1 MRDALAAYLDS
12 RREFTAVGRTA
23 TVDGLYSL
31 CLLRRPDVALI
42 DAGLLSVDLVARLHG
57 LHEAHPGVELVVAY
71 TDLRPQAVPA
81 AIQAGR
87 TGLLASACGLEAML
101 RMLRRRA
108 TPIGRT
114 APDGLAL
121 TDRELQII
129 SLLGAGHSVSE
140 MAGLLGISRRT
151 VENHKRRLYA
161 KLGVGT
167 QSQAVSRA
175 TSLGLLQPHGY
186 VRPARR
192 SPRAEEGRDA
202 LVVIAGPPGA
212 YLDEVM
218 VALLAGGLSFV
229 YAYRHPPMRRDHWAL
244 WHLGPLTAVLVDP
257 EPDDWLL
264 PVALGIPAV
273 VAHSAKPALAAV
285 VDAMLRGARAMLRV
299 DQVHTDLAS
308 VLGMVARGYFTIS
321 ADRFGELADW
331 MRVRFGEHPLDV
343 PELTGRERDIL
354 GSIASGHTLRQTAL
368 ALGIAAKTVEN
379 TQARLFRKLGARN
392 RQGALTVAYRLGLID
407 PASSAGPDPH
417 VVAG

>member
-81 AIQAGR
+81 AIQAGM

-161 KLGVGT
+161 KLGVG
-167 QSQAVSRA
+167 SRA
-175 TSLGLLQPHGY
+175 RRCPGPPRSACCSRTATPRQRAVPHAPRRGAM
-186 VRPARR
+186 RWSSSPARR
-192 SPRAEEGRDA
+192 
-202 LVVIAGPPGA
+202 
-212 YLDEVM
+212 
-218 VALLAGGLSFV
+218 
-229 YAYRHPPMRRDHWAL
+229 
-244 WHLGPLTAVLVDP
+244 
-257 EPDDWLL
+257 
-264 PVALGIPAV
+264 
-273 VAHSAKPALAAV
+273 
-285 VDAMLRGARAMLRV
+285 ARTWTR
-299 DQVHTDLAS
+299 
-308 VLGMVARGYFTIS
+308 
-321 ADRFGELADW
+321 
-331 MRVRFGEHPLDV
+331 
-343 PELTGRERDIL
+343 
-354 GSIASGHTLRQTAL
+354 
-368 ALGIAAKTVEN
+368 
-379 TQARLFRKLGARN
+379 
-392 RQGALTVAYRLGLID
+392 
-407 PASSAGPDPH
+407 
-417 VVAG
+417 